1 MSPAD
6 TREARIPKRIHYC
19 WFGGQPL
26 SADAQAMIATW
37 RRFCPDYE
45 IIEWNESN
53 FDINEND
60 YVREAYEA
68 KKWAF
73 VTDYV
78 RLKALYEQ
86 GGFYMDTD
94 VEVVKS
100 LDPLRVYDAVSGYE
114 SETCI
119 PTGTIGAC
127 RDNEWIGML
136 LRDYDNRH
144 FVQLDG
150 SYDTTTNVVVITRLT
165 SQRYCLELDG
175 TIKQFGNNMI
185 LLPFEYLCAKNYQ
198 TGKVMRTDNTYTI
211 HHFNGSWLSEDESI
225 YLRTFQVYYE
235 KIDWASSSVFRH
247 KLAALITV
255 YHLHGMDGV
264 FSKIIKYLKSRL

>member
-1 MSPAD
+1 M
-6 TREARIPKRIHYC
+6 IPKIIHYC

-94 VEVVKS
+94 VEVVKP

-114 SETCI
+114 SKTCI

-127 RDNEWIGML
+127 LDNEWIGML
-136 LRDYDNRH
+136 LRDYEDRH
-144 FVQLDG
+144 FQKPDG
-150 SYDTTTNVVVITRLT
+150 SYDLTTNVVVITRLT
-165 SQRYCLELDG
+165 TERYHLALDG
-175 TIKQFGNNMI
+175 TTKHFGENMI
-185 LLPFEYLCAKNYQ
+185 LLPFEYLCAKSYR
-198 TGKVMRTDNTYTI
+198 TGEVTRTANTYTI
-211 HHFNGSWLSEDESI
+211 HHFKGSWLSAQEKQQGEFYRRYLSALSWLPSRWLRNKVAATLSI
-225 YLRTFQVYYE
+225 WQVYGCCE
-235 KIDWASSSVFRH
+235 VLRRVRD
-247 KLAALITV
+247 
-255 YHLHGMDGV
+255 
-264 FSKIIKYLKSRL
+264 KIIKQF